1 MANTIL
7 VVDDEPRILDV
18 VRRYLERD
26 GYAVRLARDG
36 QEAID
41 AFHAE
46 QPALVVLD
54 LMLPRVDGWQVCREL
69 RRVSAVPILMLTA
82 RAEES
87 DTLLG
92 LDLGAD
98 DYMTKPFSPRE
109 LVARVRALLR
119 RAGTAA
125 AAPPGRI
132 VAGAL
137 VVDATRHESSWAGA
151 PLGLTPAEFRLLAVM
166 AREQGRVWSRAQLVE
181 LALGDSFD
189 GYDRTVDAH
198 IKNLRRKL
206 RDRGAAELITTVR
219 GVGYRLGEG
228 PGGEAA

>member
-125 AAPPGRI
+125 VAPPGRI

-137 VVDATRHESSWAGA
+137 VVDAARHESSWAGE